1 MSTEANHKATVFVE
15 NDCLRVGRRGPLMSY
30 ANMFRI
36 IHCEEPEEGINL
48 EVLLC
53 RSIRLG
59 TEVADLLGFKAG
71 LSIK

>member
-1 MSTEANHKATVFVE
+1 M
-15 NDCLRVGRRGPLMSY
+15 RVQ
-30 ANMFRI
+30 FRI
-36 IHCEEPEEGINL
+36 INCEEPEEGTNL

-59 TEVADLLGFKAG
+59 TEVVDLLGFKAG